1 MTRRLSMSIVCASA
15 IALTCATV
23 AQSPKTPAAA
33 RGGTA
38 DVVVVIAEPAEGATI
53 VGHSEVAVASRPA
66 GRLASVTIFVDGR
79 ELCVLERAPWSCRW
93 DAGRDVREHHVRVV
107 AVLTDG
113 RRLVANR
120 HTRGLDVAETV
131 NVAAVQVP
139 VVVTGPD
146 GRFVR
151 GLTREAFTVLEDGQR
166 QKVDTIIDESLPL
179 ELIVAADIS
188 GSMEEAMPQVQ
199 EAIKR
204 LLAKL
209 RPDDTTTLVGF
220 NDTIFVLAERESEA
234 ALREAAVDG
243 LVPWGGTAFYDATVQ
258 AIALVGEQAGRR
270 GIVLF
275 SDGED
280 RHSVGRRDES
290 LQRIQEGQVVLYTVG
305 FGDHASDGF
314 RKTLAEFAEASG
326 GRAFFPRR
334 AQDLDRT
341 FDTILD
347 ELSHQYILSYVS
359 TATAPGSWRTLDIR
373 AACEG
378 CRVRAR
384 EGYRAADR

>member
-1 MTRRLSMSIVCASA
+1 MTRLC
-15 IALTCATV
+15 ALTVACVSMVVLDGGAA
-23 AQSPKTPAAA
+23 AQSPARAASDGA
-33 RGGTA
+33 QE
-38 DVVVVIAEPAEGATI
+38 VVVVVAEPAAGATV
-53 VGHSEVAVASRPA
+53 VGPAKVTVESRPD
-66 GRLASVTIFVDGR
+66 GRLASLTILVDGR

-107 AVLTDG
+107 ATLTDG
-113 RRLVANR
+113 RRVVANR
-120 HTRGLDVAETV
+120 HTQGLDVAETV

-151 GLTREAFTVLEDGQR
+151 GLTRNAFTVLEDGRR
-166 QKVDTIIDESLPL
+166 QTVDTIIDESLPL

-188 GSMEEAMPQVQ
+188 GSMEGAMPHVQ

-209 RPDDTTTLVGF
+209 RPEDTTTLVGF

-258 AIALVGEQAGRR
+258 AIDLVGAQAGRR

-290 LQRIQEGQVVLYTVG
+290 LRRIEEGQVVLYT
-305 FGDHASDGF
+305 D
-314 RKTLAEFAEASG
+314 RKSTRLNS
-326 GRAFFPRR
+326 
-334 AQDLDRT
+334 
-341 FDTILD
+341 
-347 ELSHQYILSYVS
+347 SH
-359 TATAPGSWRTLDIR
+359 RH
-373 AACEG
+373 
-378 CRVRAR
+378 
-384 EGYRAADR
+384 

>member
-1 MTRRLSMSIVCASA
+1 MTRLA
-15 IALTCATV
+15 ATV
-23 AQSPKTPAAA
+23 GCVWAAVLIGAAAQSPDRPAAA
-33 RGGTA
+33 ARA
-38 DVVVVIAEPAEGATI
+38 ASDVAVVVVEPADGATV
-53 VGHSEVAVASRPA
+53 VGQAVVTVASRPE
-66 GRLASVTIFVDGR
+66 GRLAQVTIYVDGR
-79 ELCVLERAPWSCRW
+79 EQCVLEQAPWSCRW

-107 AVLTDG
+107 ALSTDG

-120 HTRGLDVAETV
+120 HTRGLDVSETV

-151 GLTREAFTVLEDGQR
+151 GLTRQAFTVIEDGQR

-188 GSMEEAMPQVQ
+188 GSMEGAMPHVQ

-209 RPDDTTTLVGF
+209 RPEDTTTLVGF
-220 NDTIFVLAERESEA
+220 NDTIFVLAERESEP

-258 AIALVGEQAGRR
+258 AIDLVGEQVGRR

-290 LQRIQEGQVVLYTVG
+290 LRRIEEGQVVLYTIG
-305 FGDHASDGF
+305 FGDHTSEGF

-334 AQDLDRT
+334 AADLDRT
-341 FDTILD
+341 FDAILD

-359 TATAPGSWRTLDIR
+359 TATSPGTWRRLEIR